1 MIATR
6 EQRKEVPQTFK
17 ALPPQFENY
26 GPRSGHWL
34 PYWLPKRVV
43 MYICVYL
50 YMCVCVGMCVYVYMC
65 VEIYALG
72 KLMLKTHV
80 PYPRCDMPQ

>member
-17 ALPPQFENY
+17 ALPPQFENH

-34 PYWLPKRVV
+34 PTGYPSVCV
-43 MYICVYL
+43 CIYVYICIGVCRYICR
-50 YMCVCVGMCVYVYMC
+50 YMSV
-65 VEIYALG
+65 LG
-72 KLMLKTHV
+72 KLMLKTHA